1 MDVPAWIIGSG
12 PHRVLVAHDWF
23 VPTGAWGCFPEYLDG
38 SRFSYALMD
47 ACGYGRR
54 RDVPGEYTVEEMAG
68 DLIALADQLG
78 WDRFSLVGHS
88 MGGKAIQRVLADAPE
103 RVRRLVA
110 VTPTPAGRV
119 TLTARQRAAFAAAAH
134 SPAGRREL
142 LDHATGNR
150 AGTAWL
156 DHMVNVSMRGS
167 TPAAFAAYPR
177 SFLHTDFAGD
187 VTGDP
192 TPVKAIAGQYD
203 RAIPEDA
210 VRAAW
215 SACYPNV
222 RIQVLANTG
231 HYPMHETPVA
241 LAASIESFLL
251 S

>member
-110 VTPTPAGRV
+110 VTPLP
-119 TLTARQRAAFAAAAH
+119 
-134 SPAGRREL
+134 P
-142 LDHATGNR
+142 
-150 AGTAWL
+150 
-156 DHMVNVSMRGS
+156 
-167 TPAAFAAYPR
+167 
-177 SFLHTDFAGD
+177 
-187 VTGDP
+187 
-192 TPVKAIAGQYD
+192 
-203 RAIPEDA
+203 DA
-210 VRAAW
+210 
-215 SACYPNV
+215 
-222 RIQVLANTG
+222 
-231 HYPMHETPVA
+231 
-241 LAASIESFLL
+241 
-251 S
+251 